1 MANTR
6 QIEGKEPRAESRE
19 PRASEPTT
27 HDQRPIKF
35 GTDGWRAVIA
45 DDFTFDNVRRVAGAI
60 ASYVLKHENPSHGVI
75 VGYDTRFGSPR
86 FARVAAEVLTNAG
99 IPVKLANDSTPTPAI
114 SLAVKTQGAAGGVV
128 ITSSHNPWNW
138 NGVKFKAKFGGSATP
153 AIMKIIEQETA
164 AGAMPKGRKAEIE
177 DVDLKPAYLRAVCRF
192 ADLDLI
198 AKANFKFAVDSMYG
212 SGRGILAQIFSEQGI
227 NFVAIRQ
234 DLNPLFPGINP
245 EPIEPHVRALQEIVV
260 REKCHAGF
268 ATDGDADRIG
278 AVAED
283 GSFVDSHKIFS
294 VLLEWL
300 LRRKQWPGE
309 VVRAF
314 NTTRMLDRIA
324 ARYGRKLNEC
334 AIGFKY
340 IADLMME
347 REIVIGGEESGGIGY
362 SRYLPERDGILN
374 SLLLANV
381 MAEEQKPL
389 GALVQDLQK
398 EYGPHYYG
406 RRDLHISDEIKQSAI
421 TRAKADGT
429 RKLGKYGVLKKE
441 GLDGVKFFLDASTNG
456 NGAEPWVLF
465 RASGTE
471 PLLRIYAEAASPEL
485 VEEILAASEGFV
497 HAA

>member
-1 MANTR
+1 MTSPLQSTINH
-6 QIEGKEPRAESRE
+6 QL
-19 PRASEPTT
+19 PTT
-27 HDQRPIKF
+27 PIKF

-60 ASYVLKHENPSHGVI
+60 ASYVLKHEDPSRGIV

-86 FARVAAEVLTNAG
+86 FARAAAEILARAG
-99 IPVKLANDSTPTPAI
+99 IPVRLADDCVPTPAV
-114 SLAVKTQGAAGGVV
+114 SFAVKGTGAAGGVV

-153 AIMKIIEQETA
+153 AIMKVIEEETA
-164 AGAMPKGRKAEIE
+164 AGAMPDGRQAPIE
-177 DVDLKPAYLRAVCRF
+177 EVNLKPAYIRGVCRF
-192 ADLDLI
+192 ADFDLI
-198 AKANFKFAVDSMYG
+198 AKAGFKFAVDSMYG
-212 SGRGILAQIFSEQGI
+212 SGRGVLADIFSAHGI
-227 NFVAIRQ
+227 DFVAIRQ
-234 DLNPLFPGINP
+234 EVNPLFPEINP
-245 EPIEPHVRALQEIVV
+245 EPIEPHIRLLQDTVI
-260 REKCHAGF
+260 RKACHAGF

-294 VLLEWL
+294 VLLDWL
-300 LRRKQWPGE
+300 LRRKEWPGE

-314 NTTRMLDRIA
+314 NTSRMLDRIA
-324 ARYGRKLNEC
+324 AKYGRKMNEC
-334 AIGFKY
+334 PIGFKY

-389 GALVQDLQK
+389 GELVSRLQK
-398 EYGPHYYG
+398 EYGPHFYG
-406 RRDLHISDEIKQSAI
+406 RRDLHIPDEIKMSAI
-421 TRAKADGT
+421 TRARSDGT
-429 RKLGKYGVLKKE
+429 KHLGEYRVLKKE
-441 GLDGVKFFLDASTNG
+441 GLDGIKFFLDASTHG

-485 VEEILAASEGFV
+485 VQEMLASAEAFV
-497 HAA
+497 HSA